1 MFNKENRRAAKV
13 AAVPTIK
20 RAEPNSYMPDIRI
33 IFTGQAPDAFSREG
47 SSSSCTLATKNPLLS
62 VLFSNTALP
71 SFLDMVNRCGACSL
85 Q

>member
-1 MFNKENRRAAKV
+1 MFNKENRKALKV
-13 AAVPTIK
+13 AVLPILNLVL
-20 RAEPNSYMPDIRI
+20 PQSYIPEILI
-33 IFTGQAPDAFSREG
+33 IFTGQAPEAFSREA

-71 SFLDMVNRCGACSL
+71 SFLDIVNRCGACSL